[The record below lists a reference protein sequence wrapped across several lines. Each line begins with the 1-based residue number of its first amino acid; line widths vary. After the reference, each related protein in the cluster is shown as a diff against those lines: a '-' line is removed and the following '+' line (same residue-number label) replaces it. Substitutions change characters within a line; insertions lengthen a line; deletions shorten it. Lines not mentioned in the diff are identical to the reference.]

1 MTSPPGWSRLV
12 LITSAYRSE
21 WRQIM
26 KIAKVVLIAAT
37 TLLFTVNVN
46 ADSIRC
52 GSHVIEDSDLHKAM
66 SKEEVIKK
74 CGQPSSRKG
83 NMLYYKNKGKRL
95 DFDTNNK
102 LMSIHNIEENE
113 EDDV

>member
-1 MTSPPGWSRLV
+1 MKMIK
-12 LITSAYRSE
+12 LI
-21 WRQIM
+21 
-26 KIAKVVLIAAT
+26 LILT
-37 TLLFTVNVN
+37 ITVLFTTNVN

-52 GSHVIEDSDLHKAM
+52 GSHVIEDADLHKAM

-102 LMSIHNIEENE
+102 LMSIHNIEEDE

>member
-1 MTSPPGWSRLV
+1 MKMTKV
-12 LITSAYRSE
+12 LLT
-21 WRQIM
+21 
-26 KIAKVVLIAAT
+26 AAI
-37 TLLFTVNVN
+37 TLLLTTNVN

-52 GSHVIEDSDLHKAM
+52 GSHVIEDADLHKAM
-66 SKEEVIKK
+66 TMEEVIKK

-83 NMLYYKNKGKRL
+83 SMLYYKNKGKRL
-95 DFDTNNK
+95 DFDSNNK

>member
-1 MTSPPGWSRLV
+1 MKLINTTLV
-12 LITSAYRSE
+12 
-21 WRQIM
+21 
-26 KIAKVVLIAAT
+26 AAT
-37 TLLFTVNVN
+37 TLLFTISVN

-52 GSHVIEDSDLHKAM
+52 GSHLIEDAELHNAM
-66 SKEEVIKK
+66 TMEEVIKK

-83 NMLYYKNKGKRL
+83 SMLYYKKKGKRL

-102 LMSIHNIEENE
+102 LMSIHDIEENE

>member
-1 MTSPPGWSRLV
+1 
-12 LITSAYRSE
+12 
-21 WRQIM
+21 M
-26 KIAKVVLIAAT
+26 KISNIVLSASMSLMFSIT
-37 TLLFTVNVN
+37 VN

-52 GSHVIEDSDLHKAM
+52 GSHVIEDADLHKAM

-83 NMLYYKNKGKRL
+83 NMLYYKKKGKRL

-102 LMSIHNIEENE
+102 LMSIHDIEESE